1 MYCITHGIEPIMK
14 YSMYAKKNETKF
26 KNNIY
31 NPLNWKKDDKDNK
44 ICPMGYDARIKTVPV
59 KWKNKASYGT
69 MS

>member
-1 MYCITHGIEPIMK
+1 
-14 YSMYAKKNETKF
+14 MYAKKNETKF